1 MTKMCDVKGKLSA
14 AEFPLEVARERI
26 DPDALDG
33 LSVAMQGIEPCRVRM
48 VRRHAVIHG
57 PHARTYACCSGYG
70 HRATTLATP
79 NDKAA
84 AVYIKKPSFMICFR
98 LGGGH
103 DESPRP
109 LALGM
114 LHFACH

>member
-70 HRATTLATP
+70 HRATTLAAAH
-79 NDKAA
+79 DKAA
-84 AVYIKKPSFMICFR
+84 AVYI
-98 LGGGH
+98 
-103 DESPRP
+103 
-109 LALGM
+109 
-114 LHFACH
+114 